1 MPFKIPNEA
10 DVDAA
15 HVDQAEPDSVDFDII
30 AAAFALDGVVSGC
43 VVTAQGPVTLTVDV
57 AAGTVRIT
65 GVDGTI
71 SGTTATVGAADL
83 TDPRFDLIV
92 AGLGDIVAVV
102 AGTASSNPVF
112 PAVPASRAVLAAIYI
127 PSGVTAIA
135 ANQIVDKRIVLL
147 VQVGITLAADA
158 QELLNITAQELGLV
172 AKAANLILAGP
183 ISGGTADPT
192 FRALVDNDIP
202 AAIARDSEVTA
213 DIATHA
219 ALVAVHHS
227 LVTVSGAPNYLTLA
241 GQDLIRGL
249 IDLTSDVTGL
259 LPSGNIAADIA
270 RDSEL
275 HSEIHGSGQHGS
287 ESDAA
292 AIHDNV
298 AAEIVAITE
307 KLTPV
312 AADLLLIEDSVAA
325 NAKKRV
331 QVGNLPGGAGGH
343 TIRDEGTDLA
353 ARTGLNFLGPM
364 VDAVDD
370 VGGDESEIR
379 HFSRLYD
386 AIVAPSAEAGAFAG
400 GSIPVFTTVA
410 AAITA
415 GHQNIFVRGDHSG
428 EVDLTIAV
436 GDSVDVIV
444 GADRKSAKMPN
455 VICNRAEVLFQSLLF
470 DGKSLTCGANGI
482 QALRCEFKNL
492 NGFFDQGSVKV
503 DLVVRACVFDTCT
516 DAIRGAV
523 LNSRLSV
530 VSNVF
535 KNCIGAFCVDVTS
548 NTAGAVVTGN
558 IFRVSNT
565 ASILVRV
572 GPSTSNIQI
581 SGNSFFLSASQT
593 GVSANQFCIISG
605 NIFSGGAT
613 AIGVVLIFRN
623 NIVAGNLYR
632 GAPNPCIDVKESAN
646 LIANNTFHLSSTIIT
661 VIDVSANK
669 GNTTIIGNAF
679 VANTGTVAH
688 VAVDLT
694 AGAEAAKVLISSNT
708 FSSLSIGTLAWA
720 GEPVTGFTADTRIIG
735 NVGVP
740 DNVNTIKGEDDFYF
754 LDIGS
759 ANESWVSVA
768 SGGLAPALQNAH
780 GGRVR
785 LEATTAGHRSGL
797 QNGTNTLGAFFVF
810 VSGRRASYE
819 AIIDHVVGTPLNVAF
834 RLGYADTWNVAGDPV
849 GGVFFRRSGT
859 GNWFGV
865 IRNAGAE
872 TILDLGQATG
882 ARFLMRFTRGLVN
895 GSGSRVQFYIDGVLK
910 VTTSTLTNLPIN
922 AQHVGGKL
930 DIINT
935 QNQELDVDVIK
946 WEGDRN

>member
-1 MPFKIPNEA
+1 MSRLANTGPAVRKHTDALHA
-10 DVDAA
+10 DGPHEKTANKSVAGGYPSLDDGGKVPDAQLP
-15 HVDQAEPDSVDFDII
+15 DGLMQDAEHTAI
-30 AAAFALDGVVSGC
+30 GNVSPHH
-43 VVTAQGPVTLTVDV
+43 TPVTL
-57 AAGTVRIT
+57 
-65 GVDGTI
+65 
-71 SGTTATVGAADL
+71 SG
-83 TDPRFDLIV
+83 F
-92 AGLGDIVAVV
+92 
-102 AGTASSNPVF
+102 
-112 PAVPASRAVLAAIYI
+112 
-127 PSGVTAIA
+127 
-135 ANQIVDKRIVLL
+135 
-147 VQVGITLAADA
+147 
-158 QELLNITAQELGLV
+158 
-172 AKAANLILAGP
+172 
-183 ISGGTADPT
+183 
-192 FRALVDNDIP
+192 
-202 AAIARDSEVTA
+202 
-213 DIATHA
+213 
-219 ALVAVHHS
+219 
-227 LVTVSGAPNYLTLA
+227 PNYIDLV
-241 GQDLIRGL
+241 GQSLIRRL
-249 IDLTSDVTGL
+249 VNLVSHVTGL
-259 LPSGNIAADIA
+259 LPWTSLNKAGSSLAELETRAHSDLSDAPADAHHPQAHGAAQ
-270 RDSEL
+270 
-275 HSEIHGSGQHGS
+275 HSA

-298 AAEIVAITE
+298 AAEIAAITE
-307 KLTPV
+307 KLTPI
-312 AADLLLIEDSVAA
+312 AADLLLIEDSAAA
-325 NAKKRV
+325 NAKKKV

-370 VGGDESEIR
+370 AGGDESEIR
-379 HFSRLYD
+379 QFSRLYD
-386 AIVAPSAEAGAFAG
+386 AIVAPSAEAGAFTG

-428 EVDLTIAV
+428 EADLTIAA

-492 NGFFDQGSVKV
+492 NGFFDQGSVKA

-535 KNCIGAFCVDVTS
+535 KSCIGTFCVDVTS

-558 IFRVSNT
+558 LFISNT

-593 GVSANQFCIISG
+593 GVNANQFCIISG
-605 NIFSGGAT
+605 NVFEGGAT
-613 AIGVVLIFRN
+613 AIGIVLTFRN
-623 NIVAGNLYR
+623 NIVAGNLFR

-646 LIANNTFHLSSTIIT
+646 LIANNTFHLSSTVIT

-669 GNTTIIGNAF
+669 GSTTIVGNAF
-679 VANTGTVAH
+679 VANTGSVAH

-708 FSSLSIGTLAWA
+708 FSSLLVGTLAWA

-735 NVGVP
+735 NVGMP
-740 DNVNTIKGEDDFYF
+740 DNVSAIKGEDDFYF

-780 GGRVR
+780 GGKIR

-834 RLGYADTWNVAGDPV
+834 RLGYADTWNVAGDPL
-849 GGVFFRRSGT
+849 GGVFFRRSGA

-865 IRNAGAE
+865 LRNASAE
-872 TILDLGQATG
+872 TALDLGQAAG
-882 ARFLMRFTRGLVN
+882 ARFLMRFTRGLVG
-895 GSGSRVQFYIDGVLK
+895 GSGSRAQFYIDGVLK
-910 VTTSTLTNLPIN
+910 ATTSTLTNLPTN
-922 AQHVGGKL
+922 AQHVGSKL

-935 QNQELDVDVIK
+935 ENQQLDVDVIK